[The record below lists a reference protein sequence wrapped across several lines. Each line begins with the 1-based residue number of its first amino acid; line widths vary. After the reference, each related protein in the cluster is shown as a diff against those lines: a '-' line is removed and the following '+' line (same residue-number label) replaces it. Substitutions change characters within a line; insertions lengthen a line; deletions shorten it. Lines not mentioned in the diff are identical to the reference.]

1 MTTSEIFSVF
11 TVCKSYPFT
20 IVLIV
25 GFHLSRPE
33 FLFPEYQKIAKG
45 KKLYGAISED
55 SQIST
60 SVIQISAEDKDS
72 GAFHEITYD
81 IEAENDLARSFFAI
95 DSKSG
100 IVSNTRTLDDVSPTL
115 LPFRLTVSARDN
127 PKGPTSSSQI
137 SQIPLI
143 V

>member
-1 MTTSEIFSVF
+1 MII
-11 TVCKSYPFT
+11 Y
-20 IVLIV
+20 
-25 GFHLSRPE
+25 RPE
-33 FLFPEYQKIAKG
+33 FLWPDHQKIARG

-72 GAFHEITYD
+72 GVFHEITYEL
-81 IEAENDLARSFFAI
+81 EAENDLARSFFAI

-100 IVSNTRTLDDVSPTL
+100 IVSNTRTLDDVSPAL

-143 V
+143 VSTHFKHILINYD